1 MSDLKKYVAKRKAS
15 DKEFAEGYEE
25 GLENFKIGVLLRQAR
40 EKSGITQEAVAKK
53 LRTNKSAISRI
64 ENHSEDIRFI
74 DLAQI
79 CPGSRPIDTPRN
91 RLKKVC
97 MI

>member
-15 DKEFAEGYEE
+15 DKEFAENYEE
-25 GLENFKIGVLLRQAR
+25 GLENFKIGILLRQAR

-64 ENHSEDIRFI
+64 ENHSEDIR
-74 DLAQI
+74 LSTLRKYAQALGKEI
-79 CPGSRPIDTPRN
+79 HLEIA
-91 RLKKVC
+91 
-97 MI
+97 